1 MGMFKPSHPGR
12 ILKAHYLD
20 PLNLT
25 ITEAAKGLGI
35 TRPALSAIVN
45 GRAGISVEMA
55 LRLAEAFNTTPELW
69 INMQKNFDLWEASQK
84 RSRKTKVVH
93 FYKTSDLAAKK
104 SPKRII
110 QI

>member
-12 ILKAHYLD
+12 ILKAHFLD

-25 ITEAAKGLGI
+25 ITEAARGLSV

-45 GRAGISVEMA
+45 GRAGISAEMA

-69 INMQKNFDLWEASQK
+69 INMQKNFDLWEASQNGVRKPKWCIFIK
-84 RSRKTKVVH
+84 RLRMTLI
-93 FYKTSDLAAKK
+93 FLTPINL
-104 SPKRII
+104 
-110 QI
+110 

>member
-25 ITEAAKGLGI
+25 ITEAARGLGV

-45 GRAGISVEMA
+45 GRAGISAEMA

-84 RSRKTKVVH
+84 RSKKTKVVH
-93 FYKTSDLAAKK
+93 FYKASKVKVIKPTIKV
-104 SPKRII
+104 
-110 QI
+110 